1 VHRRTARRGLV
12 RLDLNLWI
20 LRRNVRPLKPA
31 ARENRAAESHRK
43 GPASRW
49 RLENVRFLLW
59 RWNGSVGGNT
69 HGFRL
74 RRAIA
79 RVKEWIAAY
88 PDSTTLRIS
97 LAYLYLNYSWLARGS
112 DFANSVSES
121 QWSLFKSRNAQA
133 KAILFEAG
141 TLKEK
146 DPFWYE
152 ATQLV
157 AHDEGW
163 DQAYV
168 HELFDQSVGF

>member
-1 VHRRTARRGLV
+1 MALEWQCRREHPRIQTTPRNCQGEQLSVPGL
-12 RLDLNLWI
+12 
-20 LRRNVRPLKPA
+20 
-31 ARENRAAESHRK
+31 E
-43 GPASRW
+43 
-49 RLENVRFLLW
+49 
-59 RWNGSVGGNT
+59 
-69 HGFRL
+69 
-74 RRAIA
+74 
-79 RVKEWIAAY
+79 KEWIAAY
-88 PDSTTLRIS
+88 PDSTALRIS

-112 DFANSVSES
+112 GFANSVFES

-141 TLKEK
+141 ALKEK